1 MDAPTPR
8 KSNRVP
14 ISLAAWLRALST
26 SWRSIR
32 LTMSKE
38 DSAGI
43 GCSFSGRAVTD
54 GREATAR
61 RVRAGSE
68 RAPRVP
74 AADATVSTDLTAG
87 ASVWRG
93 PTEARPVPG
102 TAQPPAG
109 RLRLPGG
116 AGQRA

>member
-1 MDAPTPR
+1 MDALTPR

-61 RVRAGSE
+61 RAKAGRQE
-68 RAPRVP
+68 APRVP

-93 PTEARPVPG
+93 AYRGSPG
-102 TAQPPAG
+102 
-109 RLRLPGG
+109 
-116 AGQRA
+116 